1 MKITSDPGRSAVG
14 RISIAFAV
22 LALAGCGAIL
32 TPKYRMARAE
42 REMRAGEWQQAA
54 FDLRMV
60 VHKQPQNA
68 QAWLLLTQLSLAS
81 GDANGARSALKHAVA
96 AGAQGAEV
104 DRLQARTWL
113 ATGEPQK
120 LLDALAHGT
129 VQVSEPDR
137 TLWQARALSMTGK
150 PEQAITLLQAL
161 LARQPHLTSA
171 EVALAESQAAAGQ
184 FTAAFQ
190 TLTAAIAAAPNDPA
204 PRLIEGQ
211 IESVLGQFPAA
222 AEAMRGALKRMPA
235 GEPLQH
241 RISAW
246 VGLTEAQLA
255 LGQLQ
260 PAAESLKALVKI
272 APQSAVTHLLQAR
285 IALAHGKLEAGIGE
299 LESLLAAVPQ
309 YVQARMMLGAALL
322 QHGDLEQAQQQL
334 QQVVAETPDNIQARK
349 LLADVQLK
357 LGEPGEAMRVL
368 TPALGAP
375 QLDPQVL
382 SLLGTAA
389 QRSNDTQ
396 ALIAA
401 LERRVQ
407 QSPHDPKVIDNLAS
421 VYLALGQAPRAL
433 ALLQAQPDSDFVRD
447 RLWVQALMATRG
459 TAAASAGVD
468 QLLAAHP
475 QDPDILELGAS
486 FFATQQQLAR
496 AEPLLRRALA
506 IRPDDFEA
514 QIALAHIEAIS
525 GQAAAGEQRLRKA
538 LDAHPDVLALRIA
551 LAEALAGQRQFAQA
565 EQVLSAAP
573 KADHEPAIQF
583 ALARLALA
591 QGQLAP
597 ANAAL
602 DRAIAAQPGS
612 EGQMVEEAGLLLL
625 QANQDQAAVARL
637 VRATALEP
645 GNALY
650 WLNAARAQL
659 AVNQP
664 LAARASLEKADGL
677 QPHWLPAVSL
687 LALIDVR
694 EGKPQAGLSRIESYL
709 AQSPDDPQALEL
721 KGDLESRLGQSAAA
735 VTAYAKA
742 QHLRPSALLAVKL
755 YQVRLAAHESNPS
768 QSLTQWL
775 ARWPQDWQVRTVLGD
790 YELNVAHHPDQG
802 IAELKQAVSENPQNA
817 VALNNLAWAMNQK
830 GDPGARAYAE
840 RAYKLAPKLAA
851 VNDTLGWI
859 LASRHQ
865 GAEALDYLSRA
876 VQLDP
881 HSPDMQYHY
890 AYALIEAGR
899 RAEARQVLTRLLSS
913 SEPFDSRQA
922 AERLLASVKS

>member
-1 MKITSDPGRSAVG
+1 MKITGALDRSAVG
-14 RISIAFAV
+14 RISIALAV
-22 LALAGCGAIL
+22 LALVGCGALL
-32 TPKYRMARAE
+32 TPKYRMARAQ

-54 FDLRMV
+54 FDLRVV
-60 VHKQPQNA
+60 VHKEPQNA
-68 QAWLLLTQLSLAS
+68 QAWLLLTQLSLSS
-81 GDANGARSALKHAVA
+81 GDVNGARSALKHAVA
-96 AGAQGAEV
+96 AGAKGAEV
-104 DRLQARTWL
+104 DRLRARTWL
-113 ATGEPQK
+113 AAGKSQK

-129 VQVSEPDR
+129 VQLAEPDR
-137 TLWQARALSMTGK
+137 TLWQARALSMTGQAG
-150 PEQAITLLQAL
+150 QAITLLHTL
-161 LARQPHLTSA
+161 LGRQPHLTSA

-190 TLTAAIAAAPNDPA
+190 TLKAAVSEAPNDPS

-222 AEAMRGALKRMPA
+222 AETMRGALKRMPA
-235 GEPLQH
+235 GEPLQQ
-241 RISAW
+241 RIAAW
-246 VGLTEAQLA
+246 VTLTEAQLA

-260 PAAESLKALVKI
+260 PATESLKALAKI

-285 IALAHGKLEAGIGE
+285 IALAHGRLEAGIGE

-309 YVQARMMLGAALL
+309 YVQARTMLGAALL

-334 QQVVAETPDNIQARK
+334 QQVVAETPDNVQARK

-357 LGEPGEAMRVL
+357 LGEPGEAVRVL
-368 TPALGAP
+368 TPALAAP
-375 QLDPQVL
+375 ELDPQVL

-396 ALIAA
+396 TLIAA
-401 LERRVQ
+401 LERRAQ
-407 QSPHDPKVIDNLAS
+407 QSPHDSRVIDNLAA
-421 VYLALGQAPRAL
+421 VYLTVGQAPRAL
-433 ALLQAQPDSDFVRD
+433 TLLQAQPDSDVERD
-447 RLWVQALMATRG
+447 RLWVRALLAARG
-459 TAAASAGVD
+459 TAAASAGIN

-475 QDPDILELGAS
+475 QNPDILELGAS
-486 FFATQQQLAR
+486 FLASQQQFGR
-496 AEPLLRRALA
+496 AEPLLRKALTL
-506 IRPDDFEA
+506 RPDDFEA
-514 QIALAHIEAIS
+514 QIVLAHVEAIS
-525 GQAAAGEQRLRKA
+525 GQAAAGVQRLRKV

-551 LAEALAGQRQFAQA
+551 LAEALASQHQFAPAQ
-565 EQVLSAAP
+565 QVLSAAP

-597 ANAAL
+597 ANAAF

-612 EGQMVEEAGLLLL
+612 EGQLVEEAGLLLL
-625 QANQDQAAVARL
+625 QANQYEAAEARL
-637 VRATALEP
+637 VRATSLEP

-694 EGKPQAGLSRIESYL
+694 EGKPQAGLTRIESYL
-709 AQSPDDPQALEL
+709 ALSPDDPQALEL
-721 KGDLESRLGQSAAA
+721 QGDLESRLDQSTAA

-742 QHLRPSALLAVKL
+742 QRLRPSALLAVKL
-755 YQVRLAAHESNPS
+755 YQARLAAHASDPS

-775 ARWPQDWQVRTVLGD
+775 AHWPQDWQVRTVLGD
-790 YELNVAHHPDQG
+790 YELNVAHDPDQG

-830 GDPGARAYAE
+830 GDPGAQTYAE

-865 GAEALDYLSRA
+865 GAQALDYLSHA

-881 HSPDMQYHY
+881 QSPDMQYHY
-890 AYALIEAGR
+890 AYALVEAGR

-913 SEPFDSRQA
+913 SQPFDSRQA